1 MADECTHQTKGTF
14 DTTLPAPLTPLSTG
28 PSAPLRTGL
37 YDPRNEHD
45 SCGVGFIVR
54 LDGEKS
60 HKIVQD
66 GIVALENLKHRGAC
80 GCEVNTGDG
89 AGVLIQVPD
98 HFLREVCEEQHIF
111 LPPEGH
117 YGTGLF
123 FAAHDKTARDYVMQM
138 FTAIAWDEGCHVL
151 GWRDVP
157 TDNRDLGASAL
168 AAEPLIYQVF
178 IGCASTGSARTE
190 RWDQDAFERKL
201 YVIRKLFESRLER
214 SGMGPA

>member
-1 MADECTHQTKGTF
+1 MAERCNHQTK
-14 DTTLPAPLTPLSTG
+14 
-28 PSAPLRTGL
+28 GL

-66 GIVALENLKHRGAC
+66 GIIALENLKHRGAC

-98 HFLREVCEEQHIF
+98 HFLREV
-111 LPPEGH
+111 
-117 YGTGLF
+117 

-157 TDNRDLGASAL
+157 TNNRDLGASAL

-178 IGCASTGSARTE
+178 IGDDSIE
-190 RWDQDAFERKL
+190 DQDAFE
-201 YVIRKLFESRLER
+201 
-214 SGMGPA
+214 

>member
-1 MADECTHQTKGTF
+1 MAERCTHQTKG
-14 DTTLPAPLTPLSTG
+14 
-28 PSAPLRTGL
+28 L
-37 YDPRNEHD
+37 YNPRYEHD

-54 LDGEKS
+54 LNGEKS

-98 HFLREVCEEQHIF
+98 HFLREVCAEQHIF
-111 LPPEGH
+111 LPPAGH

-168 AAEPLIYQVF
+168 AAEPLI
-178 IGCASTGSARTE
+178 
-190 RWDQDAFERKL
+190 DRKS
-201 YVIRKLFESRLER
+201 VV
-214 SGMGPA
+214 

>member
-1 MADECTHQTKGTF
+1 MAEKCNHH
-14 DTTLPAPLTPLSTG
+14 P
-28 PSAPLRTGL
+28 TGL
-37 YDPRNEHD
+37 YDPQYEHD

-60 HKIVQD
+60 HKIIRD

-138 FTAIAWDEGCHVL
+138 FTAIVWDE
-151 GWRDVP
+151 
-157 TDNRDLGASAL
+157 AAMSSAG
-168 AAEPLIYQVF
+168 ETSRRTTTTSGRQPSRRSRS
-178 IGCASTGSARTE
+178 STRSSSATT
-190 RWDQDAFERKL
+190 
-201 YVIRKLFESRLER
+201 
-214 SGMGPA
+214 